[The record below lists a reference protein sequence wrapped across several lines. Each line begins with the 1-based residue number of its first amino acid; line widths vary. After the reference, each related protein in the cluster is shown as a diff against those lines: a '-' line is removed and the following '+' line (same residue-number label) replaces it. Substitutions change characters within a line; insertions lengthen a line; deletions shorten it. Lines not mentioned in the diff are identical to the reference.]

1 MQDFGSTESSIQLAL
16 SEILSISDCLSYAY
30 SKVVHSFRLQS
41 FSRSNEKYW
50 WEDNNLKK
58 DIEGK

>member
-1 MQDFGSTESSIQLAL
+1 MQHFGSTESSIQLAL

-41 FSRSNEKYW
+41 FSRSNGKYW
-50 WEDNNLKK
+50 WEDNN
-58 DIEGK
+58 